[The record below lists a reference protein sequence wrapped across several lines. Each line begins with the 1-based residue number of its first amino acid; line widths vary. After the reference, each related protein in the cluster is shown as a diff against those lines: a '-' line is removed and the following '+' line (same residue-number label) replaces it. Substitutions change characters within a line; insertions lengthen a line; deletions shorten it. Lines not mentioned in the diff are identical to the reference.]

1 VTATDGGD
9 CGSEERELTGWP
21 VSSESVLGG
30 SRDPGAEDGGAKPG
44 GSDEEESEPGGSE
57 EGGSELGGSD
67 LGGLELGGLEE
78 GWELGGSEPFD
89 FDDDGEDGGFED
101 DPDGGS
107 TQPVA
112 APVGGETHDGGVREP
127 GTVGVLTPM
136 TGVGLTGGRVGRSW
150 WTPAPGLRAI
160 QWWAEWGS

>member
-9 CGSEERELTGWP
+9 CGSEERELSGSP

-30 SRDPGAEDGGAKPG
+30 SGDPGSEDGGAKPG
-44 GSDEEESEPGGSE
+44 GSDEEEPELGGSD
-57 EGGSELGGSD
+57 EGGSELGGF
-67 LGGLELGGLEE
+67 ELGGSEE
-78 GWELGGSEPFD
+78 DLELGGSEPFD

-101 DPDGGS
+101 GGFEDDPDGGS
-107 TQPVA
+107 D
-112 APVGGETHDGGVREP
+112 EGVREP

-136 TGVGLTGGRVGRSW
+136 TGVGLAGGRVGRSW

-160 QWWAEWGS
+160 QWWLEWGS